1 MMKNNRTMSQSF
13 PGIVAMLQC
22 GKSFVA
28 KVPSYASSPSSDC
41 VVDARTDPRT
51 GVTEVRRT
59 DAD

>member
-1 MMKNNRTMSQSF
+1 MMKNNHPMSQSF
-13 PGIVAMLQC
+13 PGIVAMVQC
-22 GKSFVA
+22 AESFVA